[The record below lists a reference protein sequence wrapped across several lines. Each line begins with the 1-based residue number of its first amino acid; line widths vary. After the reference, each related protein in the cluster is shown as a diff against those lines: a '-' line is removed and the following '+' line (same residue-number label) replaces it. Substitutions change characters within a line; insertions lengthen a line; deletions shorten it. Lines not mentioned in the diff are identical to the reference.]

1 MSVATAKV
9 TPERRGESMYDLG
22 HTTIFSC
29 HKDPRFSFCMYVPR
43 SVQQAGPAPE
53 LVVAV
58 HGTGRTITEYRDAFS
73 HFARWNNCVI
83 LCPLFPV
90 GVQGDDNRNGYKY
103 IREGDIRYDL
113 VLLDIVDQINK
124 RYGFDFKDFGL
135 FGFSGGGHFTHRF
148 TLLHPSRV
156 WAASVGAPG
165 SVTLLDPKQ
174 DWWVGIR
181 NVAELFDIDI
191 DLEALAQVPV
201 QMVVGDADIETW
213 EITHRPG
220 GRHWMEGAN
229 DAGQTRPERL
239 DTLRRNFEAA
249 GVKVRFD
256 VVPGVS
262 HRWEDCIDQITGFF
276 FDVLVQRRASVRAQI
291 S

>member
-1 MSVATAKV
+1 MSVTTADV
-9 TPERRGESMYDLG
+9 TPEFRGEDMYDLG

-29 HKDPRFSFCMYVPR
+29 RDDPRFSFCMYVPR
-43 SVQQAGPAPE
+43 SVHNAESAPE

-73 HFARWNNCVI
+73 HFARWNNCVV

-90 GVQGDDNRNGYKY
+90 GVLGDDNRNGYKY

-113 VLLDIVDQINK
+113 VLLSLVEQINQ
-124 RYGFDFKDFGL
+124 RYGFKFKDFGL

-148 TLLHPSRV
+148 TILHPSRV

-165 SVTLLDPKQ
+165 SVTLLNPEQ
-174 DWWVGIR
+174 DWWVGTR
-181 NVAELFDIDI
+181 NVAELFNIEIDV
-191 DLEALAQVPV
+191 DSLARVPV
-201 QMVVGDADIETW
+201 QMIVGDADIETW
-213 EITHRPG
+213 EITHKPG
-220 GRHWMEGAN
+220 GRHWMDGAN

-239 DTLRRNFEAA
+239 DTLRRSFEAA
-249 GVKVRFD
+249 GVNVQFD

-262 HRWEDCIDQITGFF
+262 HRWEDCIDRITGFF
-276 FDVLVQRRASVRAQI
+276 ADILEQRRASGRI
-291 S
+291 